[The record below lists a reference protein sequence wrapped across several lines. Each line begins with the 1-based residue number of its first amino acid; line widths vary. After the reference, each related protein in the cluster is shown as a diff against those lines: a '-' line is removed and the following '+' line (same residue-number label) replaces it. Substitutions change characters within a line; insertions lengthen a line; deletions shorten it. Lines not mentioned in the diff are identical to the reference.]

1 MAQEY
6 RIGDV
11 ARRTGCSPE
20 SIRHYEKLGLLH
32 APQRGAQ
39 GYRRY
44 DQTSLER
51 IGFIRHGRHLGLDL
65 QSIQELLSLA
75 DNPDTDCTL
84 ADDIASRHLQQLEQR
99 ITALQALADELRQVV
114 HTCRGGKSADCR
126 IIGSLYRHGDG
137 CGDAGCG

>member
-1 MAQEY
+1 MSWNE
-6 RIGDV
+6 RLP
-11 ARRTGCSPE
+11 PE
-20 SIRHYEKLGLLH
+20 SIRHYEKLGLLQ

-84 ADDIASRHLQQLEQR
+84 AD
-99 ITALQALADELRQVV
+99 ELRQVV

-137 CGDAGCG
+137 CGDTGCG